1 MILVYSTLIYNFFFS
16 LYKYKQLNSGRFACN
31 SSTAVQ
37 ILGHKG
43 KGLNFSIN
51 GKIFWEEQKKTKK
64 SKNAQKNTENREIFS
79 IFKKGTFIHATIAS
93 VVRR

>member
-16 LYKYKQLNSGRFACN
+16 LIYIYKYKQLNYGRFACN

-51 GKIFWEEQKKTKK
+51 DKIFWEEQKKTKK
-64 SKNAQKNTENREIFS
+64 SKNAQKNTENREIFCH
-79 IFKKGTFIHATIAS
+79 F
-93 VVRR
+93 